1 MKALKTTKPKIDWA
15 QVSENYRY
23 LARDADGRVFL
34 YAIRP
39 EITTPEWRAPEWWSL
54 DDGTCADAS
63 VFKSLEVGTCDWR
76 DSLVERPLQRALS

>member
-39 EITTPEWRAPEWWSL
+39 EITSPEWWSL

-63 VFKSLEVGTCDWR
+63 VFKTLEVGTCDWR